1 MVANHSHKE
10 WGNMIVGLKKKTTHA
25 QSRVESVQQ
34 IDQNWVTK
42 AIRNCFGFGFTL
54 LRSVIGQEKSHH
66 ALDQSDVRPKSIL
79 IFPRFWQFAGFYH
92 AFSLAPHCIFPSSDW
107 PLRLLCLWSYDPKS
121 RSALS
126 FSLLRL
132 TSTQVV
138 KRDYYYANESTK
150 RYTWL

>member
-1 MVANHSHKE
+1 M
-10 WGNMIVGLKKKTTHA
+10 
-25 QSRVESVQQ
+25 
-34 IDQNWVTK
+34 TK

-92 AFSLAPHCIFPSSDW
+92 AFSLAPHCIFPSSDR
-107 PLRLLCLWSYDPKS
+107 PLRLLCFWSYDPKS
-121 RSALS
+121 RSALL

-138 KRDYYYANESTK
+138 KRDYYYANVSIHLIITPQTSAVESPADSSKLLSTPEETK
-150 RYTWL
+150 TMLEQVCYTIVRI

>member
-1 MVANHSHKE
+1 MWEHHCGIE
-10 WGNMIVGLKKKTTHA
+10 KKKTTQA
-25 QSRVESVQQ
+25 QSQVESAQQ

-42 AIRNCFGFGFTL
+42 AIQNCFGFGFTL

-107 PLRLLCLWSYDPKS
+107 PPWLLCFWSYDPKS